1 MEISPKADDLK
12 IEADFRLT
20 RLQSLVKSLRIGGAL
35 DVWDKATSE
44 EREKL
49 ASIILRKMI
58 RFRKTGHM
66 TLTQPEQD
74 RINIRLAKLVN
85 DIQQAAGTCDE

>member
-1 MEISPKADDLK
+1 MEISPKDDDLK

-20 RLQSLVKSLRIGGAL
+20 RLHSLVKSLRIGGAL
-35 DVWDKATSE
+35 DVWDKVTNE

-49 ASIILRKMI
+49 APIILRKMI

-66 TLTQPEQD
+66 TLTQTEQD